1 MRIYHPDELKY
12 LSDDVLDFLQFL
24 QKEHLIQTGQREFI
38 IYALMY
44 LPEDDITLDVAK
56 TLALL
61 VLWAHNIEVPVFI
74 QDELNVLLP
83 RPNLMQ

>member
-1 MRIYHPDELKY
+1 M
-12 LSDDVLDFLQFL
+12 LDFLQFL

-44 LPEDDITLDVAK
+44 LPEDEITLDTAK

-61 VLWAHNIEVPVFI
+61 VLWAHNMEVPVFI
-74 QDELNVLLP
+74 QDELNILLP
-83 RPNLMQ
+83 QPNLMQ

>member
-1 MRIYHPDELKY
+1 
-12 LSDDVLDFLQFL
+12 
-24 QKEHLIQTGQREFI
+24 
-38 IYALMY
+38 MY